1 MIVVAAGRGKPGGG
15 GLFPGFFPGDALR
28 AMALTLR
35 PSDVD
40 RSRWIAFDG
49 GIPIGRIY
57 QRHTPASA
65 DVAWFWSITSY
76 VEPRGA
82 AHERD
87 HGHARRR
94 EGSVSGH
101 LGAVAVLGGQSR
113 VRLPPRLK
121 KQTVADG
128 YV

>member
-65 DVAWFWSITSY
+65 DVAWFWSITTY
-76 VEPRGA
+76 VEPRA
-82 AHERD
+82 ALRT
-87 HGHARRR
+87 
-94 EGSVSGH
+94 SGTI
-101 LGAVAVLGGQSR
+101 
-113 VRLPPRLK
+113 RLPPRLK

>member
-65 DVAWFWSITSY
+65 DVAWFWSIITGALAA
-76 VEPRGA
+76 VFGLA
-82 AHERD
+82 AHQKPQR
-87 HGHARRR
+87 G
-94 EGSVSGH
+94 
-101 LGAVAVLGGQSR
+101 L
-113 VRLPPRLK
+113 
-121 KQTVADG
+121 
-128 YV
+128 